1 MSDDLALKTADGWLL
16 YNDQAFTHFDYF
28 KRQQDRSLL
37 PRLTDHQT
45 DEHGE
50 LKVTKV
56 EVLFF
61 DVLGTVV
68 DWRGSIAA
76 EASSFLK
83 RHDALHIDA
92 GAFADAWVGR
102 YDPSVEAVRCGQR
115 PFVPLDLLNM
125 ENLEACLKGF
135 GLTPS
140 AFPSAELEDLNLAWH
155 RLKPWPDS
163 VEGLSR
169 LKERFI
175 VAPLS
180 DGNTRLL
187 VDMAKHAGL
196 PWDTIL
202 GADVSETYKP
212 MPQVYLRACELLG
225 VEPNRAMLV
234 AAHDYDLDAARRCG
248 LKTAYVVR
256 SNAHDPSKAAAIEPL
271 GGWEYMANNLTELAA
286 ILK

>member
-1 MSDDLALKTADGWLL
+1 M
-16 YNDQAFTHFDYF
+16 
-28 KRQQDRSLL
+28 
-37 PRLTDHQT
+37 
-45 DEHGE
+45 
-50 LKVTKV
+50 TKI

-68 DWRGSIAA
+68 DWRGSIAT
-76 EASSFLK
+76 EAASFLK
-83 RHDALHIDA
+83 RHNATHIDA

-102 YDPSVEAVRCGQR
+102 YDASVEAVRCGQR
-115 PFVPLDLLNM
+115 PFVTLDLLNM
-125 ENLEACLKGF
+125 ENLEACLTGF

-140 AFPSAELEDLNLAWH
+140 ALPSAELQNLNLVWH

-163 VEGLSR
+163 LEGLGR

-175 VAPLS
+175 IAPLS

-187 VDMAKHAGL
+187 VNMAKHAGL

-202 GADVSETYKP
+202 GADVSKAYKP
-212 MPQVYLRACELLG
+212 MPQVYLGACELLG
-225 VEPNRAMLV
+225 VKPEKAMLV

-248 LKTAYVVR
+248 LKTAYVLR
-256 SNAHDPSKAAAIEPL
+256 TNAHDPSKVSDIKPL
-271 GGWEYMANNLTELAA
+271 GGWEYTANDLVELSK

>member
-1 MSDDLALKTADGWLL
+1 VVKFDGWAP
-16 YNDQAFTHFDYF
+16 YEEHFFRPSADI
-28 KRQQDRSLL
+28 RS
-37 PRLTDHQT
+37 RESRRITRM
-45 DEHGE
+45 E
-50 LKVTKV
+50 LRMKKV

-68 DWRGSIAA
+68 DWRGSVEA
-76 EASSFLK
+76 EARSFLK
-83 RHDALHIDA
+83 RHDASHIDA
-92 GAFADAWVGR
+92 SAFADAWVRR
-102 YDPSVEAVRCGQR
+102 YDASVEAVRSGRR
-115 PFVPLDLLNM
+115 PFVPLDPLNM
-125 ENLEACLKGF
+125 ENLEACLHGF

-140 AFPSAELEDLNLAWH
+140 KLPRAELESLNLAWH
-155 RLKPWPDS
+155 RLEPWPDS

-202 GADVSETYKP
+202 GADVPEAYKP
-212 MPQVYLRACELLG
+212 MPQVYLHACKLLD
-225 VEPNRAMLV
+225 VVPHRAMLV
-234 AAHDYDLDAARRCG
+234 AAHDYDLEAARRCG

-256 SNAHDPSKAAAIEPL
+256 SNAHDPSKVAGIKPL
-271 GGWEYMANNLTELAA
+271 GGWDYTASDLMELAE

>member
-1 MSDDLALKTADGWLL
+1 MSKI
-16 YNDQAFTHFDYF
+16 
-28 KRQQDRSLL
+28 
-37 PRLTDHQT
+37 
-45 DEHGE
+45 
-50 LKVTKV
+50 
-56 EVLFF
+56 EVVFF

-76 EASSFLK
+76 EAGSFLK
-83 RHDALHIDA
+83 RHNALHIDA

-102 YDPSVEAVRCGQR
+102 YDASVEAVRCGQR
-115 PFVPLDLLNM
+115 PFAPLDLLNM
-125 ENLEACLKGF
+125 ENLKACLKGF

-140 AFPSAELEDLNLAWH
+140 TLPGAELENLNMAWH

-163 VEGLSR
+163 VEGLSS

-175 VAPLS
+175 ISPLS

-202 GADVSETYKP
+202 GADVPEAYKP
-212 MPQVYLRACELLG
+212 MPQVYLRACELMS
-225 VEPNRAMLV
+225 VDPDRAILV
-234 AAHDYDLDAARRCG
+234 AAHDYDLDAARQCG

-256 SNAHDPSKAAAIEPL
+256 TNAHDPSKTEVVKPL
-271 GGWEYMANNLTELAA
+271 EAWDYMANDFIELAA
-286 ILK
+286 LLK